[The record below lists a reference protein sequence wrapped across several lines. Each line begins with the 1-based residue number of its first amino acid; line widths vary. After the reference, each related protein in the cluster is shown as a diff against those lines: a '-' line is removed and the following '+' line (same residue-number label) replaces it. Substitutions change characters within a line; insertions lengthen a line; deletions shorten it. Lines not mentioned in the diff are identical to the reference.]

1 MIPLPNPYLGGAFL
15 LFLGFFH
22 LTPWGIPGL
31 KRRSGGKTQI
41 DLRLAYGPDEAYGLL
56 AEYGASGVALF
67 RRMLQLD
74 FVFPLVYGALF
85 AGWLQ
90 ALAVAAGLSSAAA
103 ALVALPP
110 VLAALCDYVENILLL
125 RVLAALPQRHDR
137 LVRRA
142 SRWTGGKFLCSAL
155 GLLALAGLILQRLLS

>member
-1 MIPLPNPYLGGAFL
+1 MIPLPNPYLGAAFL

-41 DLRLAYGPDEAYGLL
+41 DLRLAYGPDDAYRLL
-56 AEYGASGVALF
+56 AEYGAGGVALF

-85 AGWLQ
+85 AEWLQ
-90 ALAVAAGLSSAAA
+90 ALAAAAGLSGTAA
-103 ALVALPP
+103 ALFALPP

-125 RVLAALPQRHDR
+125 QVLAALPQRRDR
-137 LVRRA
+137 LVHRA
-142 SRWTGGKFLCSAL
+142 SRWTGGKFLCSAVGL
-155 GLLALAGLILQRLLS
+155 LVLAGLLARLLVS